1 MAIGPISRTS
11 ISPIPE
17 SRSLIPVTPVPALP
31 SPRAQADAVERK
43 APRRQK
49 AAEKVAER
57 DRDTATAETASET
70 EAAAESTS
78 RDRTP
83 AATARPAGSGQARR
97 DWSAP
102 GSAPFVTQ
110 VLAQEVLRQ
119 GLYIEPWKQAVSAYE
134 RAAETAG
141 PRIRYQM
148 P

>member
-1 MAIGPISRTS
+1 
-11 ISPIPE
+11 
-17 SRSLIPVTPVPALP
+17 
-31 SPRAQADAVERK
+31 VERK
-43 APRRQK
+43 APRRHK

-57 DRDTATAETASET
+57 DRDTATAETATET
-70 EAAAESTS
+70 AAEPTS

-83 AATARPAGSGQARR
+83 AATPRPAGTGQAGQTRR

-110 VLAQEVLRQ
+110 VLAQEVLKQ

>member
-1 MAIGPISRTS
+1 MAIGPISRTGA
-11 ISPIPE
+11 SPIPE
-17 SRSLIPVTPVPALP
+17 SRSLVPVTPTPALP
-31 SPRAQADAVERK
+31 SPRAQVDAVERK

-49 AAEKVAER
+49 AAGKVAER
-57 DRDTATAETASET
+57 DRDTATAETATET
-70 EAAAESTS
+70 AAEFISG
-78 RDRTP
+78 DRSP
-83 AATARPAGSGQARR
+83 ATARAAGTGSAGQGRR

-110 VLAQEVLRQ
+110 VLAQEVLKQ

-141 PRIRYQM
+141 PRLRYQM